1 MAIRASGIVK
11 WSDAFSCTCHPNIN
25 PHVVAYDTHLIMCLG
40 WGLENAFMRQGD
52 IASMT
57 NKNVVIG
64 VTLGRTAKG
73 DELPTSPPV
82 NEASGIWMLKP
93 SLLRRNAKILSS
105 KM

>member
-64 VTLGRTAKG
+64 VTCN
-73 DELPTSPPV
+73 P
-82 NEASGIWMLKP
+82 
-93 SLLRRNAKILSS
+93 
-105 KM
+105 